1 MNSMMKKSITI
12 IAGCNRDGNK
22 ETFGELTLNRGETI
36 SIVGPTGSGK
46 TALITDIELLA
57 YDDSVTK
64 RRVLVD
70 GERPSDEMRFSPLC
84 KPVAMLSQNTKCF
97 SDMYVEDFISIHAR
111 ARGITSVDILD
122 KVLDMSNRFTG
133 EKITKKV
140 RVTELSGG
148 QTRSLLVADAIL
160 IGASPII
167 LLDEIENA
175 GIDKNE
181 IVKIM
186 KQIDDKLI
194 IFVTH
199 DPLIALQTE
208 KRIVMAN
215 GSVQK
220 IIERTNYEKELV
232 KELVNVNLKIS
243 ELRELVRKDRVVRE
257 NNLFAH
263 GF

>member
-1 MNSMMKKSITI
+1 MTSIMEKSITI
-12 IAGCNRDGNK
+12 MAGCNRAGK
-22 ETFGELTLNRGETI
+22 TETFGELTLNIGETI

-57 YDDSVTK
+57 YNDSITK
-64 RRVLVD
+64 RRILVD
-70 GERPSDEMRFSPLC
+70 GKRPSDEMRFSPLC

-97 SDMYVEDFISIHAR
+97 SDLNVNDFISVHSR
-111 ARGITSVDILD
+111 ARGMNSIGIVD
-122 KVLDMSNRFTG
+122 KVIDLANKFTG
-133 EKITKKV
+133 EKILKNV

-181 IVKIM
+181 IVRIM
-186 KQIDDKLI
+186 KQIGDKLI

-215 GSVQK
+215 GSIQK
-220 IIERTNYEKELV
+220 VIERSKYEQELV
-232 KELVNVNLKIS
+232 KDLINVNLKIS
-243 ELRELVRKDRVVRE
+243 ELRELVRKDRVVKD
-257 NNLFAH
+257 NYKYAH
-263 GF
+263 SF